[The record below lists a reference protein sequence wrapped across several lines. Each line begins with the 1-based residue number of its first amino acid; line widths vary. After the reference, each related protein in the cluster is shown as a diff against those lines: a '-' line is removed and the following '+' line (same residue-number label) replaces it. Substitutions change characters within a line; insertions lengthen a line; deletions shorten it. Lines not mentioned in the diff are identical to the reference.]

1 MARAGTQVVGHYL
14 STLDGVIY
22 DADDEVVKGV
32 IETALVVVVVVVGE
46 LDDEND
52 LVEKPGLVEREVVLA
67 FLEIYFLDLF
77 DHVGQNEVSVA
88 ADEVDVIVFEVRSRL
103 GLVVEVEVALMQE
116 LNGNVVRVFLND
128 YEDHYKVSEYA
139 VEVVRK

>member
-14 STLDGVIY
+14 LTLDGVIY

-32 IETALVVVVVVVGE
+32 IETALVVVVVGE